1 MPADGSIPALPG
13 WRWVHTPGHTAG
25 HVALFRDADRALVV
39 GDAFCTT
46 KAESFFSA
54 LLTERPEL
62 HGPPAYF
69 TSDWDAARDSVRR
82 LASLEPAFMAP
93 GHGQPM
99 AGDDATRALVELS
112 VRFDEIAVKA
122 GGGSST
128 GRLWIERVGGDTLR
142 VALNTVVGTDTPTG
156 RIFVT
161 SDEAAVYFIVVAADA
176 VSSVPWEQNSCWD
189 YCARGTVKLRRL

>member
-1 MPADGSIPALPG
+1 MM
-13 WRWVHTPGHTAG
+13 AG
-25 HVALFRDADRALVV
+25 
-39 GDAFCTT
+39 T
-46 KAESFFSA
+46 
-54 LLTERPEL
+54 LLMGAM
-62 HGPPAYF
+62 H
-69 TSDWDAARDSVRR
+69 
-82 LASLEPAFMAP
+82 
-93 GHGQPM
+93 GHGL
-99 AGDDATRALVELS
+99 AGTSRDTITWHACFRLDAKSQRELRPS
-112 VRFDEIAVKA
+112 RTEACGTLRMPVSVLNDTSGQEGSHTVRFDEIAVKA